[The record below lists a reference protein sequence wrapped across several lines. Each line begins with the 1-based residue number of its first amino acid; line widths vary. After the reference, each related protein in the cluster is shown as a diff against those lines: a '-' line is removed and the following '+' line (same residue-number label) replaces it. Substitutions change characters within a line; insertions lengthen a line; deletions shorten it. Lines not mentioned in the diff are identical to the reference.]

1 MSASSSLA
9 RRDSTRLA
17 AQPTRPRA
25 RLRNAKISN
34 ANFKGG
40 PPTYRFRA
48 YTWTDGP
55 YDDPYTAGTLASCKE
70 WYGKWTIVAPV
81 R

>member
-1 MSASSSLA
+1 VVAVYLTDSLKK
-9 RRDSTRLA
+9 
-17 AQPTRPRA
+17 A

-40 PPTYRFRA
+40 SLTSRVRA
-48 YTWTDGP
+48 YARTDSP
-55 YDDPYTAGTLASCKE
+55 YDDRYTAGTRASYKE

>member
-1 MSASSSLA
+1 MAVYLTDSLA
-9 RRDSTRLA
+9 KDG
-17 AQPTRPRA
+17 
-25 RLRNAKISN
+25 LRNAKISN

-40 PPTYRFRA
+40 PLTYRFRA
-48 YTWTDGP
+48 YAWTDSP
-55 YDDPYTAGTLASCKE
+55 YDDPYTAGTLASYKE

>member
-17 AQPTRPRA
+17 AQPTWPRV
-25 RLRNAKISN
+25 RLCNAKISN
-34 ANFKGG
+34 ADFQGG
-40 PPTYRFRA
+40 SLTYRFRA
-48 YTWTDGP
+48 YARTDSP
-55 YDDPYTAGTLASCKE
+55 YDDRYTAVTRASYKE
-70 WYGKWTIVAPV
+70 WYGQWTIVAPV